1 MDSKI
6 GVFMSQINPR
16 VDLAFKKI
24 FGSIENKDL
33 LISFINSVVS
43 KEDQVVDIELLNPYN
58 PKNFSGD
65 TLSVLDIKAKDTE
78 GNFYNIEVQ
87 ISNEADYDKR
97 ALYYWAKLYTEQ
109 LGESKGYKQLR
120 KAIGIHVL
128 NFISIANNPK
138 YINKFIISNEET
150 KERHFTDMELYT
162 IELCKFTQD
171 DNLNLDS
178 LLPKIKN
185 GLDRWVTFLTRAY
198 CLDRNNLPKELDD
211 PCIKKAID
219 VLDIISF
226 NKEERDFYEGH
237 LKWLRIEE
245 SILDRARTDA
255 KEEGFQEGIEK
266 GMEEGKKIVA
276 RNLIASGMPVNVIS
290 ECTGL
295 SKEEIADLLK

>member
-1 MDSKI
+1 
-6 GVFMSQINPR
+6 MSQINPR

-24 FGSIENKDL
+24 FGSLENKDL

-58 PKNFSGD
+58 PKNFAGD
-65 TLSVLDIKAKDTE
+65 KLSVLDIKAKDTK
-78 GNFYNIEVQ
+78 GNYYNIEVQ

-97 ALYYWAKLYTEQ
+97 ALYYWAKLYSQQ
-109 LGESKGYKQLR
+109 LTAGLGYKHLR

-150 KERHFTDMELYT
+150 KERYFADMELYT

-171 DNLNLDS
+171 DNENLDS
-178 LLPKIKN
+178 LLPRIKN
-185 GLDRWVTFLTRAY
+185 GLDRWAAFLTKAY
-198 CLDRNNLPKELDD
+198 YLDRNNLPKELDD

-219 VLDIISF
+219 VLQIISF

-237 LKWLRIEE
+237 LKWLMIEE
-245 SILDRARTDA
+245 SILDRVKADA
-255 KEEGFQEGIEK
+255 TAEGIK
-266 GMEEGKKIVA
+266 EGIKIVA
-276 RNLIASGMPVNVIS
+276 RNLIASGTPVNVIS
-290 ECTGL
+290 EFTGL
-295 SKEEIADLLK
+295 SKEEIQRL